1 MADVG
6 VVFGDA
12 GSHDGGGGGGSG
24 GVECGR
30 DESLR
35 DLDDELN
42 EQHGDVTFVRQQPHG
57 DWYALDGDTLLA
69 GEHK

>member
-12 GSHDGGGGGGSG
+12 GSHDGGGGGGGG

-30 DESLR
+30 DVSLR
-35 DLDDELN
+35 DLDDERLI
-42 EQHGDVTFVRQQPHG
+42 EQHGDVTFIR
-57 DWYALDGDTLLA
+57 
-69 GEHK
+69 